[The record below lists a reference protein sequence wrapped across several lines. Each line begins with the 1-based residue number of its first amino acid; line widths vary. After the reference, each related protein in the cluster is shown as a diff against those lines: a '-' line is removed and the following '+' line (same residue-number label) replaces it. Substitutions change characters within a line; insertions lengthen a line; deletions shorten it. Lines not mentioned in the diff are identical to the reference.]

1 MNNSQ
6 FQDLINDQFHELMR
20 ISATKGREYARDAT
34 DRLANFKRLAKELNL
49 EPEQVLWVYWTKHK
63 DAIIWFINNLNTEY
77 NVPLSEPIEG
87 RIDDAILYLLLLKG
101 LLKDRYGTHRSPDV
115 SIGGGVPDPSDEFDE
130 TTRVA
135 SAGLSA
141 CGGQCSR
148 PVDCGPGSFD
158 VGGGQMVSEADCLK
172 RDPVQV
178 EGVLYSQATTMAGGS
193 ADAPGGRAPD
203 WHPV

>member
-6 FQDLINDQFHELMR
+6 FQDLINGQFHELMR
-20 ISATKGREYARDAT
+20 ISATKGLEYARDAT
-34 DRLANFKRLAKELNL
+34 DRLANFKRLAKELSL

-63 DAIIWFINNLNTEY
+63 DAIIWFINNLNSKS

-101 LLKDRYGTHRSPDV
+101 LLKDRYGTHRRPDV
-115 SIGGGVPDPSDEFDE
+115 PLGVGVRDPSDEFDE
-130 TTRVA
+130 ATRLA

-141 CGGQCSR
+141 CGGRCSG

-158 VGGGQMVSEADCLK
+158 VGGGQMVSEADCLN
-172 RDPVQV
+172 RDTVQDQV
-178 EGVLYSQATTMAGGS
+178 VLHGQATTMAGGS
-193 ADAPGGRAPD
+193 PDAPGGRATD
-203 WHPV
+203 WYPV